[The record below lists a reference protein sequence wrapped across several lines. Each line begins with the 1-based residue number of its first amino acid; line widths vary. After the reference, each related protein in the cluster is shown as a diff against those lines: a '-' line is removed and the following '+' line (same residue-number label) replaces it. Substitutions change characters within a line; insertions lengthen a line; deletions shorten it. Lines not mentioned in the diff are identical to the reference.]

1 MKPTLD
7 LNALIKTPFI
17 GLVEL
22 MRLAHAGIDITP
34 LGQML
39 IEKSAENLNDANALM
54 DLSMVLQLSSNREL
68 ALQMQAEAI
77 VLQRAYSLP
86 VKNPTL
92 RVLALMS
99 AGDLMANTPIE
110 FLLENSGIE
119 LTQFYVTEDLF
130 TVAGVMNEDLPEH
143 DVLFVAIAESEENL
157 LLLKQLT
164 PLLAKWNKPVL
175 NKPERVAKMSR
186 DAACQLLA
194 KAAGILMP
202 ETVRLTSPP
211 FEGGRGGERSEGFAF
226 DFPVIIRPVD
236 SHAGHDLEKIESPTV
251 LNDYVERQRYNEFFV
266 AKFIDYRNADGLFRK
281 YRVMLISG
289 QPFLAH
295 LAISKHWMIHY
306 LNAGMAED
314 AAKRAEEAQVM
325 QNFDNTFAKK
335 HAAAFKTIYERT
347 GLDYLGID
355 CSETPDGELLIFEI
369 DSCMIVHAIDP
380 IDLFPYKPAYMAK
393 LFAAFQRLLIESTF

>member
-7 LNALIKTPFI
+7 LNTLTQTPFI

-39 IEKSAENLNDANALM
+39 IEKSAENHHEANALM
-54 DLSMVLQLSSNREL
+54 DLATVLQLCGNREL

-77 VLQRAYSLP
+77 VLQRTYTQS
-86 VKNPTL
+86 VENPTM

-110 FLLENSGIE
+110 FLLENSSIE

-130 TVAGVMNEDLPEH
+130 TVAGALNEDLPEH

-157 LLLKQLT
+157 SLLKQLE
-164 PLLAKWNKPVL
+164 PLLIKWNKPVL
-175 NKPERVAKMSR
+175 NKPERITKMSR

-194 KAAGILMP
+194 NVAGILMP
-202 ETVRLTSPP
+202 ETVRYLAENIQP
-211 FEGGRGGERSEGFAF
+211 ENF
-226 DFPVIIRPVD
+226 DYPLIIRPVD
-236 SHAGHDLEKIESPTV
+236 SHAGHDLEKIESQPA
-251 LNDYVERQRYNEFFV
+251 LNDYVERQCYNEFFV
-266 AKFIDYRNADGLFRK
+266 AKFVDYRNADGLFRK
-281 YRVMLISG
+281 YRVVLISG

-295 LAISKHWMIHY
+295 LAISEHWMIHY

-314 AAKRAEEAQVM
+314 AAKRAEEAQAM
-325 QNFDNTFAKK
+325 LDFDDTFAKK
-335 HAAAFKTIYERT
+335 HAAAFKIIYERT

-380 IDLFPYKPAYMAK
+380 VDLFPYKPAYMAK
-393 LFAAFQRLLIESTF
+393 LFTAFQQLLVESTF

>member
-1 MKPTLD
+1 KPILG
-7 LNALIKTPFI
+7 LNEFTKTPFI

-22 MRLAHAGIDITP
+22 MRLAHAGIDITR

-39 IEKSAENLNDANALM
+39 IEKTANQPDDANTLM
-54 DLSMVLQLSSNREL
+54 DLSTVLQLSGNREL

-77 VLQRAYSLP
+77 ALQRAYRQP
-86 VKNPTL
+86 VKNMTL
-92 RVLALMS
+92 QVLALMS

-130 TVAGVMNEDLPEH
+130 TVAGAFNEDLPPH

-157 LLLKQLT
+157 PLLKQLE
-164 PLLAKWNKPVL
+164 PLLAKWEKPVL
-175 NKPERVAKMSR
+175 NKPEYIAKMSR

-194 KAAGILMP
+194 DAVGIVMP
-202 ETVRLTSPP
+202 ETVRHTIEHLNSKN
-211 FEGGRGGERSEGFAF
+211 F
-226 DFPVIIRPVD
+226 DYPLIIRPVD
-236 SHAGHDLEKIESPTV
+236 SHAGHDLEKIESKNALT
-251 LNDYVERQRYNEFFV
+251 DYLERQRYNEFFV
-266 AKFIDYRNADGLFRK
+266 AKFVDYRNTDSLFRK
-281 YRVMLISG
+281 YRVVLISG
-289 QPFLAH
+289 QPFLCH
-295 LAISKHWMIHY
+295 LAISEHWMIHY

-314 AAKRAEEAQVM
+314 ASKRAEEAQAM
-325 QNFDNTFAKK
+325 HDFDDTFAKK

-380 IDLFPYKPAYMAK
+380 VDLFPYKPAHMAK
-393 LFAAFQRLLIESTF
+393 LFAAFQRLLVESVF

>member
-7 LNALIKTPFI
+7 LNTLTKKPFI

-34 LGQML
+34 IGQML
-39 IEKSAENLNDANALM
+39 IEKSAENPDNANALM
-54 DLSMVLQLSSNREL
+54 DLATVLQLSSNREL

-77 VLQRAYSLP
+77 VLQRAYTQP

-130 TVAGVMNEDLPEH
+130 TVAGALNEDLPEH

-157 LLLKQLT
+157 PLLKQLE
-164 PLLAKWNKPVL
+164 PLLAKWDKPVL
-175 NKPERVAKMSR
+175 NKPEYIAKMSR

-194 KAAGILMP
+194 NAMGILMP
-202 ETVRLTSPP
+202 ETVRYSVENIKPESFNYP
-211 FEGGRGGERSEGFAF
+211 I
-226 DFPVIIRPVD
+226 IIRPVD
-236 SHAGHDLEKIESPTV
+236 SHAGHDLEKIESPTA
-251 LNDYVERQRYNEFFV
+251 LNDYLERQSYNEFFV
-266 AKFIDYRNADGLFRK
+266 AKFVDYRNADGQFRK

-295 LAISKHWMIHY
+295 LAISDHWMIHY

-314 AAKRAEEAQVM
+314 AVKRTEEAQVM
-325 QNFDNTFAKK
+325 HDFDDTFAKK
-335 HAAAFKTIYERT
+335 HAAAFKIIYERT

-380 IDLFPYKPAYMAK
+380 VDLFPYKPAYMAK
-393 LFAAFQRLLIESTF
+393 LFAAFQQLLLESIF